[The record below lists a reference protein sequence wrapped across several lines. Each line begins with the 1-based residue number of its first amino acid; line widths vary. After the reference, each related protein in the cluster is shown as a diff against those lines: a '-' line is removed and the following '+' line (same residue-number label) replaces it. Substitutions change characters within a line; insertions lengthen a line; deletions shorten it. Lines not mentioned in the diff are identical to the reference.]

1 MSSFNKKGLR
11 ESAKAKRKEIYT
23 KLVELRNK
31 LFMFDT
37 VMSKIVNK
45 LEKIEGIKSKEM
57 IANLLTEEAKTS
69 DLVELLY
76 SALYKKLLN
85 NYNLDKEE
93 NETEPNK

>member
-11 ESAKAKRKEIYT
+11 ESAKSKRKEIYT

-37 VMSKIVNK
+37 VMSKIVKK

-76 SALYKKLLN
+76 NALYKKLLN